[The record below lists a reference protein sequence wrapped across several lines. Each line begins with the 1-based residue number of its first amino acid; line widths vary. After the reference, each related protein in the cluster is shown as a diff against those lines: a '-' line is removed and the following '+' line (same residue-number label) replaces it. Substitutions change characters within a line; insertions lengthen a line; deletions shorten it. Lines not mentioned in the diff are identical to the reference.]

1 VVLFWAIVRVILGIA
16 QMAGAIV
23 LAVCLYRY
31 GVGWET
37 MIALYFT
44 LGATVLSILVFRVL
58 NIQGRNRH

>member
-1 VVLFWAIVRVILGIA
+1 VVLFWAIVRVIFGIA

-31 GVGWET
+31 GMGRET

-44 LGATVLSILVFRVL
+44 LAATVVSILLFRVL
-58 NIQGRNRH
+58 NVHGRGRR